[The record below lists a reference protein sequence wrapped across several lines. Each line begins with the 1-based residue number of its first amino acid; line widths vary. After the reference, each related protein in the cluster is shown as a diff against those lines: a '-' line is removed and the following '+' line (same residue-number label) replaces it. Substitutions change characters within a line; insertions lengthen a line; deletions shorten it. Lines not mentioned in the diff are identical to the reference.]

1 MFCSFMEINSSSS
14 SYGAATSDEH
24 LMLQKTLFSATLKE
38 LKSLREQLY
47 SAAEQFEESY
57 NKEDHKPMV
66 IETCKDYTIKALINT
81 VDHLGSVA
89 FKLNSYI
96 DHTTCEVASMDLRVY
111 TMDQRL
117 KTWQQYLSQGGMYH
131 NSLAFKP
138 PNQYHKQY
146 MIPGIY
152 RYQVHNKFFCSA
164 EEDGTAAHSRRS
176 CSSLEIDFHHYHH
189 SETHDVQRET
199 SGSPSSFLREGY
211 SQLAYPQAFSRRA
224 TLPFSWSSSS
234 TSTNRSSTES
244 PQQYQLLR
252 SGSLLVKRSMSPNY
266 ANGGKQQNPLPPRRL
281 LSRSEHSGGGG
292 RRDENE
298 HHSSR
303 SKRLFKSLVSLRR
316 SRKDGS
322 IFKQLDHI

>member
-111 TMDQRL
+111 TMD
-117 KTWQQYLSQGGMYH
+117 
-131 NSLAFKP
+131 
-138 PNQYHKQY
+138 
-146 MIPGIY
+146 
-152 RYQVHNKFFCSA
+152 QVHNKFFCSA

>member
-47 SAAEQFEESY
+47 SAAEQFEE
-57 NKEDHKPMV
+57 V

-146 MIPGIY
+146 MLIFCE
-152 RYQVHNKFFCSA
+152 VHNKFFCSA

-176 CSSLEIDFHHYHH
+176 CSSLEI
-189 SETHDVQRET
+189 EET
-199 SGSPSSFLREGY
+199 SGSPSSFLRREGY

>member
-111 TMDQRL
+111 TMDQ
-117 KTWQQYLSQGGMYH
+117 
-131 NSLAFKP
+131 
-138 PNQYHKQY
+138 
-146 MIPGIY
+146 IPSFQTVVVTLEMLIFCE
-152 RYQVHNKFFCSA
+152 VHNKFFCSA